1 LGTVKST
8 ESDVCYF
15 EVDAVFNREPV
26 ELLDE
31 STWTAAL
38 RRTGN
43 NTGEEALG
51 FWSLEMFF

>member
-1 LGTVKST
+1 
-8 ESDVCYF
+8 
-15 EVDAVFNREPV
+15 V

-31 STWTAAL
+31 STWIAGL
-38 RRTGN
+38 RRTGY

>member
-1 LGTVKST
+1 M
-8 ESDVCYF
+8 
-15 EVDAVFNREPV
+15 

-43 NTGEEALG
+43 VHGRGGSGLFGVWRCFSEWLQIEQ
-51 FWSLEMFF
+51 S